1 MKKQKKVKPGRL
13 KRRENMMGYVFIL
26 PWLIGLLG
34 LVIYPLFESF
44 RYSLNRIIMNPMLGR
59 VMTPVKFENYRN
71 IFLVDTDFVFQ
82 LESYLLQT
90 ALAVPVIVAFALI
103 IAMML
108 NGKIRLKGFFR
119 LIFFLP
125 VIIASGPVMNQLTS
139 QGAASIPMM
148 NVQMITGVFEQ
159 YLPRLIAT
167 ALSSV
172 FSNIIMLLWYSGVQI
187 LIFLAALQKIDSS
200 LYEAAKIDGG
210 SWWECF
216 WKITIPTIK
225 PMILLNAVY
234 TIIFMSNTETNGIIN
249 LISTRMFSSAG
260 GGAGGYGYA
269 AAMAWCYS
277 IVVTL
282 LVVVMAVL
290 LMGRKDIY
298 ARRAKKFR
306 KEQKKQERL
315 AKKFRRRGERNAK
328 RNAKNAN
335 RAA

>member
-210 SWWECF
+210 SGWECF

-234 TIIFMSNTETNGIIN
+234 TIIFMSNTDTNSIIN
-249 LISTRMFSSAG
+249 LISARMFSTSAS
-260 GGAGGYGYA
+260 AGGYGYA
-269 AAMAWCYS
+269 SAMAWCYS
-277 IVVTL
+277 
-282 LVVVMAVL
+282 LVVVILVVIMAL
-290 LMGRKDIY
+290 LLVGRKDIY
-298 ARRAKKFR
+298 ERRAKKYR
-306 KEQKKQERL
+306 KEQKKQEKL
-315 AKKFRRRGERNAK
+315 AKKFRRRGERNAR
-328 RNAKNAN
+328 RNTKKASK
-335 RAA
+335 AA

>member
-26 PWLIGLLG
+26 PWLIGLVG
-34 LVIYPLFESF
+34 LVLYPLIESF

-59 VMTPVKFENYRN
+59 VMTWQGFNNYRN
-71 IFLVDTDFVFQ
+71 IFLEDPDFIVQ
-82 LESYLLQT
+82 LENYLLET
-90 ALAVPVIVAFALI
+90 ILAVPVIVAFALI
-103 IAMML
+103 IAIML
-108 NGKIRLKGFFR
+108 NGNIRFKGFFR

-125 VIIASGPVMNQLTS
+125 VIIASGPVMNQLTD

-148 NVQMITGVFEQ
+148 NVQMITGVLEE
-159 YLPRLIAT
+159 YLPGLLAD
-167 ALSSV
+167 AVSSV
-172 FSNIIMLLWYSGVQI
+172 FENIIMLLWYSGVQI
-187 LIFLAALQKIDSS
+187 LIFLAALQKIDTS

-210 SWWECF
+210 SGWECF

-225 PMILLNAVY
+225 PMMLLNAVY

-249 LISTRMFSSAG
+249 LIYTRMFSSSASS
-260 GGAGGYGYA
+260 GGYGYA
-269 AAMAWCYS
+269 SAMAWCYS
-277 IVVTL
+277 IIVTL
-282 LVVVMAVL
+282 LVVIMAAL

-298 ARRAKKFR
+298 ERRAKKFR

-328 RNAKNAN
+328 RNAKKAGK
-335 RAA
+335 AA

>member
-125 VIIASGPVMNQLTS
+125 VIIASGPVM
-139 QGAASIPMM
+139 
-148 NVQMITGVFEQ
+148 QMITGVFEQ

-210 SWWECF
+210 SGWECF

>member
-210 SWWECF
+210 SGWEDND
-216 WKITIPTIK
+216 P
-225 PMILLNAVY
+225 Y
-234 TIIFMSNTETNGIIN
+234 
-249 LISTRMFSSAG
+249 
-260 GGAGGYGYA
+260 
-269 AAMAWCYS
+269 
-277 IVVTL
+277 
-282 LVVVMAVL
+282 
-290 LMGRKDIY
+290 D
-298 ARRAKKFR
+298 
-306 KEQKKQERL
+306 
-315 AKKFRRRGERNAK
+315 
-328 RNAKNAN
+328 
-335 RAA
+335 